1 MSSEDPARRLAHPL
15 VRIKPEL
22 LERAEYS
29 GLIDRR
35 RAVAKHMNNRTANER
50 VRVVGHIQEP
60 LPNLRIVDLYFT
72 RTQRLNGLAPHFGIA
87 VSAQFEQA
95 RNF

>member
-15 VRIKPEL
+15 VRIKPER
-22 LERAEYS
+22 LERAKYS
-29 GLIDRR
+29 GLVDRR

-50 VRVVGHIQEP
+50 VRVVGHLQEP
-60 LPNLRIVDLYFT
+60 LPNLRIVDLYFA

>member
-1 MSSEDPARRLAHPL
+1 MSGEDLAGRFSHPL
-15 VRIKPEL
+15 VGIMLKL
-22 LERAEYS
+22 LKGGEYA
-29 GLIDRR
+29 GLVDRG
-35 RAVAKHMNNRTANER
+35 RAVAKHMNNPTANPCIGI
-50 VRVVGHIQEP
+50 VGHLQEP
-60 LPNLRIVDLYFT
+60 IPNLRIVDLYFA

>member
-1 MSSEDPARRLAHPL
+1 
-15 VRIKPEL
+15 
-22 LERAEYS
+22 
-29 GLIDRR
+29 
-35 RAVAKHMNNRTANER
+35 MNNRTANER

>member
-1 MSSEDPARRLAHPL
+1 MSSEDLARRLSHPL
-15 VRIKPEL
+15 VRVKPDL
-22 LERAEYS
+22 LERAKYS

-35 RAVAKHMNNRTANER
+35 RAVAKHVNDRTAHER
-50 VRVVGHIQEP
+50 IRVVGHLQEP

-72 RTQRLNGLAPHFGIA
+72 RAQRLNGLTPHFRIA

>member
-15 VRIKPEL
+15 VRIKPER
-22 LERAEYS
+22 LERAKYS
-29 GLIDRR
+29 GLIDRW

-50 VRVVGHIQEP
+50 VRVVGHIKEP